1 MEDFIQEVQFN
12 GVQKMTLI
20 RYYNL
25 ESTSWEVVSDLGRD
39 LQKHLLSE
47 TRVRGLLETLVE
59 KSAEAKLGNGDVETI
74 AKLLY
79 DPGEFSVL
87 YSNSWMISKGKR
99 KLFRKNI
106 PPRYGANLVVS
117 GSPADILQTEEYLT
131 NSSIEIVQL
140 FNAKKLTIEFGT
152 HYYND
157 KDNNYKKLIRE
168 LVHQKCPRA
177 TVNYK
182 TDRMFDGVSSNYSF
196 SGIIEGPIEDVFRM
210 RSAFLG
216 HKEMMGIKYVTV
228 ERFSA

>member
-1 MEDFIQEVQFN
+1 M
-12 GVQKMTLI
+12 GCKKMTLI

-25 ESTSWEVVSDLGRD
+25 ESQLLDVISDLGRD

-59 KSAEAKLGNGDVETI
+59 KTAEAKLGNGDAEMV

-87 YSNSWMISKGKR
+87 YCNSCMISKGKW

-106 PPRYGANLVVS
+106 PPRYGTSLVVK
-117 GSPADILQTEEYLT
+117 GSPADILQTEEYLS
-131 NSSIEIVQL
+131 NSGIEIVQL

-152 HYYND
+152 HYYD
-157 KDNNYKKLIRE
+157 RDGKKRYEGLIRD
-168 LVHQKCPRA
+168 LIRQKCPRA

-182 TDRMFDGVSSNYSF
+182 TTERFDSYSWEYKF

-210 RSAFLG
+210 RSAFLD
-216 HKEMMGIKYVTV
+216 HKQMMGIKYVTV
-228 ERFSA
+228 ERFST